1 MLSTAENFDKSFTDA
16 RDALARST
24 GGNKVAEPILKLR
37 EKAFAKFVELGIPS
51 TKVED
56 WRYTN
61 VQALNKASFAIVEH
75 RVAGESSVAGE
86 RIAARLVPGLDSYVC
101 AIVDGSF
108 VPALSTLPQ
117 LPGVVVRPIAELC
130 SSEQTGDL
138 SAHLSGGEQLGA
150 HPFAALNAATF
161 TSGMHI
167 SVAEKAVVDKPIQIV
182 IVNTGATAKSMQP
195 IRTVIEAGARAEVR
209 VVESF
214 TGPEADAYFT
224 CAVTDVRCAE
234 EAIVEHTKI
243 QLEGKASTH
252 IGLLRVDQATKSRF
266 TSNVFAFGGGTVR
279 NEIHPSLNGEHIE
292 SFLNGLTVIGGSQH
306 VDNTTVIDHA
316 KPNCFSRE
324 LYKGIYSDKASGA
337 FSGTI
342 IVRQDAQKTNAIQ
355 SNNSLLLST
364 EASIDSR
371 PQLKIWADDVKCTHG
386 ATVGQLDEHAMFYLR
401 SRGIPQLTARNM
413 LIHAFA
419 SDIVSHAADEP
430 VREYLQELLLS
441 RLGE

>member
-1 MLSTAENFDKSFTDA
+1 MNQQIPAESFDKSFEDA
-16 RDALARST
+16 RGALGRST
-24 GGNKVAEPILKLR
+24 GGKALAEPILKLR
-37 EKAFAKFVELGIPS
+37 EQAFSRFVELGIPS
-51 TKVED
+51 TKIED

-61 VQALNKASFAIVEH
+61 VQGLAKAKFEISQQAPSTASI
-75 RVAGESSVAGE
+75 AE
-86 RIAARLVPGLDSYVC
+86 RLIPGLESYVC
-101 AIVDGSF
+101 AIVDGAY
-108 VPALSTLPQ
+108 VPALSTLPK
-117 LPGVVVRPIAELC
+117 LVGVVVQPISELC
-130 SSEQTGDL
+130 VANDPGSSL
-138 SAHLSGGEQLGA
+138 SDHLAGGAQLST

-161 TSGMHI
+161 TSGIHI
-167 SVAEKAVVDKPIQIV
+167 KIAAKTVVDKPIQIA
-182 IVNTGATAKSMQP
+182 IVNTGATARAMQP
-195 IRTVIEAGARAEVR
+195 IRNIIEAGARSDVR
-209 VVESF
+209 VFESF
-214 TGPEADAYFT
+214 SGPEQDAYFT
-224 CAVTDVRCAE
+224 CCVTDVSCAE
-234 EAIVEHTKI
+234 ESNVEHTKI
-243 QLEGKASTH
+243 QLEGKESTH
-252 IGLLRVDQATKSRF
+252 IGLLRIDQATKSKF

-279 NEIHPSLNGEHIE
+279 NEIHPCLGAEHIE
-292 SFLNGLTVIGGSQH
+292 SFLNGLTVIGGEQH

-324 LYKGIYSDKASGA
+324 LYKGIYSDKSSGA

-401 SRGIPQLTARNM
+401 SRGIPERTARNM

-419 SDIVSHAADEP
+419 SDIVSHVSDEP
-430 VREYLQELLLS
+430 VREYLQKLLLS

>member
-1 MLSTAENFDKSFTDA
+1 MQENFDKSFGDA
-16 RDALARST
+16 REALVRST
-24 GGNKVAEPILKLR
+24 GGKAVAEPILKLR
-37 EKAFAKFVELGIPS
+37 EKAFAKFVELGIPN

-61 VQALNKASFAIVEH
+61 VQGLKKASFT
-75 RVAGESSVAGE
+75 
-86 RIAARLVPGLDSYVC
+86 IAAHAPSASSIEAKLVPGLDSYVC
-101 AIVDGSF
+101 AIVDGVF
-108 VPALSTLPQ
+108 APALSTLPK
-117 LPGVVVRPIAELC
+117 LPGVSVRPIGEIC
-130 SSEQTGDL
+130 VGEQL
-138 SAHLSGGEQLGA
+138 ASFAAHLAGGEQLAG

-161 TSGMHI
+161 TAGIHI
-167 SVAEKAVVDKPIQIV
+167 QVAAKAAVDKPIQIL
-182 IVNTGATAKSMQP
+182 IVNTGTTDQALQP

-209 VVESF
+209 VIESY
-214 TGPEADAYFT
+214 TGPEQDAYFT
-224 CAVTDVRCAE
+224 CCVTDVTCAE
-234 EAIVEHTKI
+234 ESVVEHTKI

-252 IGLLRVDQATKSRF
+252 IGLLRIDQAAKSRF

-292 SFLNGLTVIGGSQH
+292 SFLNGLTVIGETQH

-419 SDIVSHAADEP
+419 SDIVSHVADEP
-430 VREYLQELLLS
+430 VREHLQALLLS

>member
-1 MLSTAENFDKSFTDA
+1 MTQQATAESFDKSFADA
-16 RDALARST
+16 RGALSRAT
-24 GGNKVAEPILKLR
+24 GNTVAEPVLKLR
-37 EKAFAKFVELGIPS
+37 EEAFARFTELGIPT

-61 VQALNKASFAIVEH
+61 VQGLKKGSYAIASNAPTASIQEK
-75 RVAGESSVAGE
+75 
-86 RIAARLVPGLDSYVC
+86 LVPGLDSYVC
-101 AIVDGSF
+101 TILDGSY
-108 VPALSTLPQ
+108 VAALSKLPKAA
-117 LPGVVVRPIAELC
+117 GVSVRPI
-130 SSEQTGDL
+130 GDL
-138 SAHLSGGEQLGA
+138 CADASNEQLAEYLSGGAQLA
-150 HPFAALNAATF
+150 THPFAALNAATF
-161 TSGMHI
+161 TAGIHI
-167 SVAEKAVVDKPIQIV
+167 QVAPKTVLDKPIQIA
-182 IVNTGATAKSMQP
+182 IVNTGGTARAMQP
-195 IRTVIEAGARAEVR
+195 IRTIIEAGARSEVR
-209 VVESF
+209 VIESY
-214 TGPEADAYFT
+214 TGPDEDAYFT
-224 CAVTDVRCAE
+224 CAVTDVNCAE
-234 EAIVEHTKI
+234 ESIVEHTKI

-252 IGLLRVDQATKSRF
+252 IGLLRVDQAAKSRF

-279 NEIHPSLNGEHIE
+279 NEIHPALNGENIE

-316 KPNCFSRE
+316 MPNCFSRE
-324 LYKGIYSDKASGA
+324 LYKGIYSDKSSGA

-386 ATVGQLDEHAMFYLR
+386 ATVGQLDENAMFYLR

-419 SDIVSHAADEP
+419 SDIVSHVADEP
-430 VREYLQELLLS
+430 VREHLQALLLS